1 MWDPQKLV
9 LYKMHRTAKLSTHIH
24 ILSPL
29 HKLFTSLHL
38 SPRLFMCLSFSAS
51 LFSLSLY
58 LYLSSPLLFLLLLLN
73 LLSDSALKEFSF
85 FFLLSSCLKS
95 KVQTLKKLK
104 PKFKYNPRSRTSI
117 SPFLSLWR
125 SIFVSAKSEEEE
137 ERDLLHYF
145 KCKSFQRCWT
155 HFFRTTTKWKPKQ
168 MLRENESE
176 SKGEVKEK
184 QKVGTCIPKEL
195 LVIN

>member
-51 LFSLSLY
+51 LFSLSLC

-117 SPFLSLWR
+117 SPFLSLSPSLSLKIYFCLCKIWR
-125 SIFVSAKSEEEE
+125 RRR
-137 ERDLLHYF
+137 ERSSSLLQMQ
-145 KCKSFQRCWT
+145 KLSKMLNSLFQNHNKMET
-155 HFFRTTTKWKPKQ
+155 KTNVKGKWKW
-168 MLRENESE
+168 
-176 SKGEVKEK
+176 
-184 QKVGTCIPKEL
+184 I
-195 LVIN
+195 